1 MCKIEKLDDFI
12 ELSKN
17 EKGDLTLSWL
27 IDLVKKEHLSIED
40 VMDIINNIEPTFSKA
55 EKLECLLIK
64 DKFTTSTISRLF
76 GLGYAK
82 SMKLVQ
88 VLLENNLVVKY
99 DSCYKVI
106 DKKGFKDMLEDV
118 RQKKWKI

>member
-17 EKGDLTLSWL
+17 EKRDLTLSWL

-40 VMDIINNIEPTFSKA
+40 VVDIINNIEPTFSKA

-64 DKFTTSTISRLF
+64 DKFSTSTISRLF

-82 SMKLVQ
+82 SKKLIQ

-99 DSCYKVI
+99 DSYYKVI

-118 RQKKWKI
+118 RRKKWKI

>member
-1 MCKIEKLDDFI
+1 MCKIEKLNDFI

-17 EKGDLTLSWL
+17 EKKDLTLSWL
-27 IDLVKKEHLSIED
+27 IELVKKEHLSIED
-40 VMDIINNIEPTFSKA
+40 VVDIINNIEPTFSKA

-64 DKFTTSTISRLF
+64 GKFTTSTISRLF

-106 DKKGFKDMLEDV
+106 DKNGFKDMLEDV

>member
-1 MCKIEKLDDFI
+1 MCKIEKLDNFI

-17 EKGDLTLSWL
+17 EKRDLTLSWL
-27 IDLVKKEHLSIED
+27 IDLVKTERLSIED
-40 VMDIINNIEPTFSKA
+40 VVDIINNIEPTFSKA
-55 EKLECLLIK
+55 EKLECLLLK
-64 DKFTTSTISRLF
+64 DKFSTSTISRLF

-82 SMKLVQ
+82 SMKLIK
-88 VLLENNLVVKY
+88 VLIENNLVVKY

-118 RQKKWKI
+118 RKKKWKI

>member
-12 ELSKN
+12 KLSKN
-17 EKGDLTLSWL
+17 EKKNLTLSWL
-27 IDLVKKEHLSIED
+27 IELVKKEQLSIED
-40 VMDIINNIEPTFSKA
+40 VVDIINNIETTFSKA
-55 EKLECLLIK
+55 EKFECLLLK
-64 DKFTTSTISRLF
+64 DKFSASTISRLF

-82 SMKLVQ
+82 SVKLIQ
-88 VLLENNLVVKY
+88 VLLDNNLIVKY

-118 RQKKWKI
+118 RKKKWKI

>member
-1 MCKIEKLDDFI
+1 MCKIAKLNNFI
-12 ELSKN
+12 KLSKN
-17 EKGDLTLSWL
+17 EKEKLTLSWL
-27 IDLVKKEHLSIED
+27 IELVKKEHLSIED
-40 VMDIINNIEPTFSKA
+40 VVDIINNIEPTFSKA
-55 EKLECLLIK
+55 EKFECLLLK
-64 DKFTTSTISRLF
+64 DKFSTSTISRLF

-99 DSCYKVI
+99 DSYYKVI
-106 DKKGFKDMLEDV
+106 DKNGFKAIIEDV

>member
-1 MCKIEKLDDFI
+1 MCKIKKLDNFI

-17 EKGDLTLSWL
+17 EKRDLTLSWL
-27 IDLVKKEHLSIED
+27 IDLVKTEHLSIED
-40 VMDIINNIEPTFSKA
+40 VVDILNNIEPTFSKA

-99 DSCYKVI
+99 DNCYKVI
-106 DKKGFKDMLEDV
+106 DKRGFKDMLEDV
-118 RQKKWKI
+118 RKKKWKI

>member
-1 MCKIEKLDDFI
+1 MCKIEKLDNFI

-17 EKGDLTLSWL
+17 EKKDLTLSWL

-40 VMDIINNIEPTFSKA
+40 VVDIINTIEPTFSKA

-106 DKKGFKDMLEDV
+106 DKKGFKDLLEDM
-118 RQKKWKI
+118 RRKKWKI

>member
-1 MCKIEKLDDFI
+1 MCKIEKLDDFN

-17 EKGDLTLSWL
+17 EKRDLTLSWL

-40 VMDIINNIEPTFSKA
+40 VVDIINNIEPTFSKA

>member
-17 EKGDLTLSWL
+17 EKRDLTLSWL

-40 VMDIINNIEPTFSKA
+40 VVDIINNIEPTFSKA

-118 RQKKWKI
+118 RRKKWKI

>member
-17 EKGDLTLSWL
+17 EKKNLTLSWL
-27 IDLVKKEHLSIED
+27 IDLVKTEHLSIED
-40 VMDIINNIEPTFSKA
+40 VVDIINNIEPTFSKA
-55 EKLECLLIK
+55 EKFECLLLK
-64 DKFTTSTISRLF
+64 DKFSASTISRLF

-82 SMKLVQ
+82 SMKLINA
-88 VLLENNLVVKY
+88 LIENNLIVKY

-106 DKKGFKDMLEDV
+106 NKKGFKDMLEDV

>member
-1 MCKIEKLDDFI
+1 MCKIEKLNDFI
-12 ELSKN
+12 KLSKN
-17 EKGDLTLSWL
+17 EKKDLTLSWL
-27 IDLVKKEHLSIED
+27 IELVKKEHLSIED
-40 VMDIINNIEPTFSKA
+40 VVDIINNIEPTFSKA
-55 EKLECLLIK
+55 EKFECLLLK
-64 DKFTTSTISRLF
+64 DKFSTSTISRLF

-82 SMKLVQ
+82 SMKLIQ
-88 VLLENNLVVKY
+88 VLLDNNLIVKY